1 MDVLLAIH
9 PFYVG
14 ILGLEPRMTGPES
27 VVLPLHHIPLY
38 LRFLLELRVQSYYFF
53 NEMQNYKNFFS
64 KSYFENNNIWE
75 PLNATKRPLL
85 IVHLITYLSF

>member
-1 MDVLLAIH
+1 
-9 PFYVG
+9 
-14 ILGLEPRMTGPES
+14 
-27 VVLPLHHIPLY
+27 

-85 IVHLITYLSF
+85 IVHLIAYLSF

>member
-1 MDVLLAIH
+1 MR
-9 PFYVG
+9 FSVG

-64 KSYFENNNIWE
+64 KSYFENYNIW
-75 PLNATKRPLL
+75 TYS
-85 IVHLITYLSF
+85 IQQSVHY